1 MKTSSAK
8 AKGFGFQKIIAKM
21 ILDKFP
27 MLEERDVVSA
37 PNSVKGEDIILSETA
52 RKLLPVNFEAKA
64 QESLN
69 VWKSINQAELE
80 SPKLNTRPILVFKR
94 NRSKIYAAL
103 EFDFLLE
110 LLYTKSF
117 GINEENKMS
126 LDDNEILTK
135 LKEIFTEDF
144 LKKLF

>member
-8 AKGFGFQKIIAKM
+8 AKGFGFQKTIAKM

-52 RKLLPVNFEAKA
+52 RKLLPVNFEAKR
-64 QESLN
+64 QE
-69 VWKSINQAELE
+69 KMSIFACLKQCELE
-80 SPKLNTRPILVFKR
+80 SEKQKTQPILVFKR
-94 NRSKIYAAL
+94 NHSKIYATI
-103 EFDFLLE
+103 EFDYLLE
-110 LLYTKSF
+110 LLYNNS
-117 GINEENKMS
+117 GVNKKEMS
-126 LDDNEILTK
+126 LDNTEILTK

-144 LKKLF
+144 MKKLF